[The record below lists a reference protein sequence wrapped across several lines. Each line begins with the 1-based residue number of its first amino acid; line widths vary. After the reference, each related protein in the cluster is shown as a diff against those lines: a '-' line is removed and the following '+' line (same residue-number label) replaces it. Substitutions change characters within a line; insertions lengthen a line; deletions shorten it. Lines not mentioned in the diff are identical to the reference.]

1 MKTIL
6 EKTLVMQ
13 RDGRQANI
21 AYTSIAV
28 LVAIAMLIAA
38 SGSGTGVYESGQL
51 TLGRWVLDTGG
62 NVLAVII
69 AVLVLIPRTRILGAI
84 LAVIL
89 MFISIYLNYTID
101 GIEFFARA
109 IPYNTITIML
119 GSILIGH
126 YFEDLRYLFR
136 PTQSA
141 QNGQLSPSA
150 YA

>member
-1 MKTIL
+1 MKKFL
-6 EKTLVMQ
+6 EKTLVMK
-13 RDGRQANI
+13 RDSRQANI
-21 AYTSIAV
+21 AYTIIAV

-38 SGSGTGVYESGQL
+38 SGSGTGVYASGEL

-84 LAVIL
+84 MAVIL

-109 IPYNTITIML
+109 IPYNTGTIML

-126 YFEDLRYLFR
+126 YFEDFRYLFR
-136 PTQSA
+136 SA
-141 QNGQLSPSA
+141 QSQNSQLSPGT
-150 YA
+150 